1 MARRRNA
8 WITPLAAGDNNV
20 CRQLSIPENF
30 THIVSGALAALTEP
44 YRFEQIDPAA
54 LTPARCA
61 ELMSAMVEQYLD
73 STCGGTQPTPE
84 LQPLRRVSP
93 TTGRIEQYSEELGW
107 FEVDDGETYWPDPV
121 AAPQRP
127 AGQDPVCLAAA
138 NAANV
143 VMQVY
148 DQMLDDW
155 NENEVLSFAYAAFLT
170 TLGALTAVLL
180 GAPAVIASL
189 VWSAFSGAYA
199 AFEVGTQNARNST
212 TQKKLTCLFA
222 DNFTIDAQG
231 VVAPAWQ
238 PIMTGLITSGWHGST
253 AEDWLLGWQIN
264 YILQV
269 ITYRGL
275 IAAANTTAITSYD
288 CDTCDEE
295 PQPSCDNY
303 VVTFDLGKPS
313 WVLTGSGHVI
323 GLYPAPTWNAS
334 VGNSAAGCMQSSLS
348 GTGTEHAVDL
358 LIDLGADCTLDYVSF
373 MTRVTTYGGGTSFPY
388 YIQAYNAAGALLHSI
403 GAPQNVSVN
412 WVKREVWYGTSG
424 LANVRYVRCLSVT
437 LPAYAPLYVD
447 DIDLRFK

>member
-1 MARRRNA
+1 MTRRRNA
-8 WITPLAAGDNNV
+8 WITPLTAGDGNV

-30 THIVSGALAALTEP
+30 THVVSGALAALTEP
-44 YRFEQIDPAA
+44 YRFEQLDPAA

-61 ELMSAMVEQYLD
+61 ELMSAMLAEYLD
-73 STCGGTQPTPE
+73 STCSGTQPTPE

-93 TTGRIEQYSEELGW
+93 TTGRIEQYSEQLGW
-107 FEVDDGETYWPDPV
+107 FEVDDGETYWPEPV

-155 NENEVLSFAYAAFLT
+155 NENEVLSFAYAAFIT

-212 TQKKLTCLFA
+212 TQQKLTCLFA

-295 PQPSCDNY
+295 PQPSCEDY
-303 VVTFDLGKPS
+303 LVTFDLGKPS
-313 WVLTGSGHVI
+313 WVITGMTTPVKQHT
-323 GLYPAPTWNAS
+323 APIWNAS
-334 VGNSAAGCMQSSLS
+334 VGHNTAGCMESTKNVSSN
-348 GTGTEHAVDL
+348 EHSVDII
-358 LIDLGADCTLDYVSF
+358 IDLGADCTLEYVSF
-373 MTRVTTYGGGTSFPY
+373 WTRVTTYAGGTSFPY
-388 YIQAYNAAGALLHSI
+388 YITAFNSAWQTLHHI

-424 LANVRYVRCLSVT
+424 LANVRYVRCFSIT
-437 LPAYAPLYVD
+437 LPQLAPLYLD
-447 DIDLRFK
+447 DVQLLFH